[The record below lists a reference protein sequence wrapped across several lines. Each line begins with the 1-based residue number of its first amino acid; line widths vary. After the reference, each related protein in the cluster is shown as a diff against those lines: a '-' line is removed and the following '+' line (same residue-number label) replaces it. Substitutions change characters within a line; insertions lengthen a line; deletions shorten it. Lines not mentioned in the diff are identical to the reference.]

1 MNKQLIAVVV
11 CLSISGSSF
20 AGDWKQDHPRRAEV
34 NSRLNNQNRR
44 IKDGVEDGKLT
55 KAQAQQLHQEDHSV
69 RQQERAMAAQNGG
82 HITKTEQRQLN
93 QEENQVSKQIYE
105 EKHPAVSTKP

>member
-1 MNKQLIAVVV
+1 MNKQLIAAVV
-11 CLSISGSSF
+11 CFSLSGSAF
-20 AGDWKQDHPRRAEV
+20 AGDWKADHPRRAEV

-82 HITKTEQRQLN
+82 HITKGEQRQLN
-93 QEENQVSKQIYE
+93 QEENQVSRQIYD
-105 EKHPAVSTKP
+105 EKHPAANPKP